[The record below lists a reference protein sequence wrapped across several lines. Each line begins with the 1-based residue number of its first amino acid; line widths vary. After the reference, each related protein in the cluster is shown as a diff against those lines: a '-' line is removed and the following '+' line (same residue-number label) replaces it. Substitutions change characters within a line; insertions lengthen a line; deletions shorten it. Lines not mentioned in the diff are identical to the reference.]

1 MKSFGHRYLNEDE
14 SLILLT
20 LGTTDL
26 RDTNVPVELNKVSL
40 AKSFATEL
48 DTALSLSITCRH
60 KLTNNPVEP
69 PVVVDLPLED
79 FHGSAT
85 DPISFKLSN
94 DLTVNDVIIT
104 FDIIPTYQVNKK
116 VIGRAIALLKDA
128 YTKVGPNLRSLN
140 NSIAIPIIESTN
152 LDILGTIR
160 FEYLQVLP
168 FKHKAMSIARSDT
181 YWKQLVSTRVIGH
194 RGLGKT

>member
-104 FDIIPTYQVNKK
+104 FDIIPTYQVNK
-116 VIGRAIALLKDA
+116 R
-128 YTKVGPNLRSLN
+128 
-140 NSIAIPIIESTN
+140 
-152 LDILGTIR
+152 
-160 FEYLQVLP
+160 
-168 FKHKAMSIARSDT
+168 
-181 YWKQLVSTRVIGH
+181 
-194 RGLGKT
+194 

>member
-1 MKSFGHRYLNEDE
+1 M
-14 SLILLT
+14 
-20 LGTTDL
+20 
-26 RDTNVPVELNKVSL
+26 
-40 AKSFATEL
+40 
-48 DTALSLSITCRH
+48 
-60 KLTNNPVEP
+60 
-69 PVVVDLPLED
+69 VVDLPLED

-104 FDIIPTYQVNKK
+104 FDIIPTYQVNKS
-116 VIGRAIALLKDA
+116 VIALLKDA